1 MPTKNIDIQT
11 YQLIKA
17 IEMLTSA
24 ISENLINGKDRC
36 EQQYSAHL
44 EMANVLLQS
53 ATIVN
58 L

>member
-1 MPTKNIDIQT
+1 MKNIDTQT
-11 YQLIKA
+11 YQLVKA

-36 EQQYSAHL
+36 EAEYMAHL
-44 EMANVLLQS
+44 EMANMLLQS

-58 L
+58 P